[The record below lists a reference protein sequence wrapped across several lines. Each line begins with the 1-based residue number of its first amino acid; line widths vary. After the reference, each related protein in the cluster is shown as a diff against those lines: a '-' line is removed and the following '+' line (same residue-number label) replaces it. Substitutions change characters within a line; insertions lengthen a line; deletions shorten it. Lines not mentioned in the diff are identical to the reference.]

1 MIQPSNNLTF
11 TLILKS
17 SASMYESLDSQFFRT
32 TTGIQSGPHTFDESK
47 FIMTFLSILG
57 VTEILCSF
65 RLVVEAKTGKDIP
78 EWVFRKVF

>member
-1 MIQPSNNLTF
+1 
-11 TLILKS
+11 
-17 SASMYESLDSQFFRT
+17 MYESLDSQFFRT
-32 TTGIQSGPHTFDESK
+32 TTGIQSGPRTFDESK

-78 EWVFRKVF
+78 E

>member
-1 MIQPSNNLTF
+1 MQPSDNLTF

-17 SASMYESLDSQFFRT
+17 SASMYESLDSQFFIT

-78 EWVFRKVF
+78 EWVFQKVF

>member
-1 MIQPSNNLTF
+1 MQPSDNLTF

-17 SASMYESLDSQFFRT
+17 SASMYESLDSQFFIT

-78 EWVFRKVF
+78 E

>member
-1 MIQPSNNLTF
+1 
-11 TLILKS
+11 
-17 SASMYESLDSQFFRT
+17 MYESLDSQFFRT
-32 TTGIQSGPHTFDESK
+32 TTGIQSGPHTFDESN

-78 EWVFRKVF
+78 E

>member
-1 MIQPSNNLTF
+1 MQPSDNLTF

-17 SASMYESLDSQFFRT
+17 SASMYESLDSQFFIT

-57 VTEILCSF
+57 VTEILCNF

-78 EWVFRKVF
+78 KWVFRKVF

>member
-1 MIQPSNNLTF
+1 MQPSDNLTF

-17 SASMYESLDSQFFRT
+17 SASMYESLDSQFFIT

-57 VTEILCSF
+57 VTEILCNF

-78 EWVFRKVF
+78 EWVFWKVF

>member
-1 MIQPSNNLTF
+1 MIQPSDNLTF

-65 RLVVEAKTGKDIP
+65 RLVAEAKTGKDIP